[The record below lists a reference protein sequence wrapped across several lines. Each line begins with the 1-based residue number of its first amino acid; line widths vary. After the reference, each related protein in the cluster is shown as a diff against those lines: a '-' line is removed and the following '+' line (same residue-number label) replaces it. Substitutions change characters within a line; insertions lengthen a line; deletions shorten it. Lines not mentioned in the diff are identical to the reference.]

1 MQIKNVFEISNPQ
14 RQVVSLED
22 RLLKSYEV
30 DKGQAEECAKSGA
43 LNLRSVF
50 LLGFLNILCVY
61 E

>member
-1 MQIKNVFEISNPQ
+1 MQIKNVFEILNPQ

-22 RLLKSYEV
+22 RLLKRYEV
-30 DKGQAEECAKSGA
+30 DKGQAKECAKSGA

-50 LLGFLNILCVY
+50 LLEFLNILCVY